1 MGLRP
6 WVEWHKRDH
15 LIIACD
21 QEEEEEE
28 EEKLGLWPS
37 PGSLQ
42 MLNVNFDL
50 DKRQSFPLEIQETNP
65 KVMP

>member
-1 MGLRP
+1 MGFTSLSRMTQTWSP
-6 WVEWHKRDH
+6 HYSLWPRRK
-15 LIIACD
+15 
-21 QEEEEEE
+21 EE

-50 DKRQSFPLEIQETNP
+50 DKRQSFPLELQETNP